1 MEEGRRRSLVDYFE
15 NLEDPRVERSKRH
28 SLLDI
33 ITIAICAVIC
43 GADTWVYVEMFGKS
57 KEEWFRTFLDLPNGI
72 PSHDTPAFA
81 GAGSSVRFS
90 PGWIHS
96 GSRSVS
102 WNGAGGVAALLPGE
116 VVAIDGK
123 TARRSHDTRAG
134 KGALHLVSAWAS
146 ANTLTLGQVKTE
158 EKSNEITAIPRLLEL
173 LELNGCIVT
182 IDAMGCQKEI
192 AQSILEQGADYVL
205 AVKQNQGRLHE
216 DLRDLFEEAEATGFE
231 GVPHDYATTLNK
243 GHGRLERRE
252 CWAITDPDCLDYL
265 STGKEW
271 PGLRSV
277 VKVVGRREA
286 ETGVTVQ
293 PRYFISSLD
302 LSAEEMLATV
312 RAHWSI
318 ENSLHWSLDVT
329 FREDDCR
336 VRKDHGP
343 QNFATLR
350 NISHN
355 MLKRETSLK
364 VGIQGKRLQAGW
376 REDYLLKVL
385 LS

>member
-1 MEEGRRRSLVDYFE
+1 MAEGVERVRLLDYFKD
-15 NLEDPRVERSKRH
+15 LEDPRIERCKRH

-43 GADTWVYVEMFGKS
+43 GADTWVHVAMFGRS
-57 KEEWFRTFLDLPNGI
+57 KEEWFRTFLELPNGI
-72 PSHDTPAFA
+72 PSHDTFGDVFSRLDPE
-81 GAGSSVRFS
+81 RFQECFMEWS
-90 PGWIHS
+90 Q
-96 GSRSVS
+96 
-102 WNGAGGVAALLPGE
+102 GVAELLPGD

-123 TARRSHDTRAG
+123 TARRSYDTQAG

-146 ANTLTLGQVKTE
+146 TNTLTLGQVSTE
-158 EKSNEITAIPRLLEL
+158 EKSNEITAIPKLLEL
-173 LELNGCIVT
+173 LELKGCIVT

-192 AQSILEQGADYVL
+192 AQGILNRGADYVL
-205 AVKQNQGRLHE
+205 AVKQNQGHLYG
-216 DLRDLFEEAEATGFE
+216 DLKDLFGEAEATGFE
-231 GVPHDYATTLNK
+231 GVPYDYDTTLNK
-243 GHGRLERRE
+243 NHGRRERRE
-252 CWAITDPDCLDYL
+252 CWTISNPECLDYL
-265 STGKEW
+265 STGQEW

-277 VKVVGRREA
+277 VKVLGRRET
-286 ETGVTVQ
+286 ERGTTVQ

-302 LSAEEMLATV
+302 SSAKELLATV

-329 FREDDCR
+329 FGEDQCR

-355 MLKRETSLK
+355 MLKQETSLK

>member
-1 MEEGRRRSLVDYFE
+1 MGEVKGRGILDYFE
-15 NLEDPRVERSKRH
+15 ELEDPRIDRCKRH

-43 GADTWVYVEMFGKS
+43 GADTWVHVAMFGRS
-57 KEEWFRTFLDLPNGI
+57 KEEWFRTFLELPNGI
-72 PSHDTPAFA
+72 PSHDTFGDVFA
-81 GAGSSVRFS
+81 RLDPEGFQECFME
-90 PGWIHS
+90 W
-96 GSRSVS
+96 SR
-102 WNGAGGVAALLPGE
+102 GVAELLPGE

-123 TARRSHDTRAG
+123 TVRRSHDRYAS
-134 KGALHLVSAWAS
+134 KRALHLVSAWAS
-146 ANTLTLGQVKTE
+146 ANTLTLGQVQTE
-158 EKSNEITAIPRLLEL
+158 EKSNEITAIPRLLEM
-173 LELNGCIVT
+173 LELKGCIVT

-192 AQSILEQGADYVL
+192 AQTILDRSADYVL
-205 AVKQNQGRLHE
+205 AVKQNQGALYE
-216 DLRDLFEEAEATGFE
+216 DLKDLFEEAEATGFE
-231 GVPHDYATTLNK
+231 GVPYDYADKVNK
-243 GHGRLERRE
+243 NHGRQERRE
-252 CWAITDPDCLDYL
+252 CWAISDPECLDYL

-286 ETGVTVQ
+286 ETGITVQ
-293 PRYFISSLD
+293 PRYFITSLD
-302 LSAEEMLATV
+302 ATAEQLLAAV
-312 RAHWSI
+312 RAHWTI

-329 FREDDCR
+329 FREDQCR
-336 VRKDHGP
+336 VRKDYAP
-343 QNFATLR
+343 QNLATLR

-385 LS
+385 RS